1 MDELAENKKFDLHIA
16 KSYLPDG
23 YVIVPIDPTEEMK
36 MLGMAIANDIS
47 GYRTITP
54 SECGMVY
61 KAMINEA
68 QK

>member
-23 YVIVPIDPTEEMK
+23 WVIVPIEPTEEMIVS
-36 MLGMAIANDIS
+36 GQNCAIDTCMDEWPTSAIS
-47 GYRTITP
+47 I
-54 SECGMVY
+54 Y